1 MLQISALPNY
11 WTTQVLA
18 EIGGCTGD
26 GLGSGGVGV
35 VISYDSFTFVVMF
48 SVPSCVNPL
57 HPESLSLVCATLG
70 TNVFCQ
76 GKGGEYV
83 DRG

>member
-1 MLQISALPNY
+1 MR
-11 WTTQVLA
+11 
-18 EIGGCTGD
+18 IGEW
-26 GLGSGGVGV
+26 GVGMV
-35 VISYDSFTFVVMF
+35 CIGLISYESFTFVVMF

-76 GKGGEYV
+76 GKGG
-83 DRG
+83 

>member
-1 MLQISALPNY
+1 MQLCLGTGRDGYI
-11 WTTQVLA
+11 VL
-18 EIGGCTGD
+18 
-26 GLGSGGVGV
+26 
-35 VISYDSFTFVVMF
+35 ISYDSFTFVVMF

-57 HPESLSLVCATLG
+57 YPESLSLVCATLG